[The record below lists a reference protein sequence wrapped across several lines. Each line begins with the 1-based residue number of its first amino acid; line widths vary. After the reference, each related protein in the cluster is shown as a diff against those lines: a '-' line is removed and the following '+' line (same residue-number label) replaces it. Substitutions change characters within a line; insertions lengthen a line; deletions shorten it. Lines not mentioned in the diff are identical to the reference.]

1 MLPDSVYNYMVLFGL
16 AITIVDLWGG
26 NYITLYSIYILNIH
40 NYVVKLQPLLF
51 ICKLAV
57 AMERTGLV
65 WIFSAS
71 LAAYFLCN
79 PEIGMVKE
87 VEAIDVDIYM
97 YMYIY
102 MFHDCANLPTF

>member
-1 MLPDSVYNYMVLFGL
+1 
-16 AITIVDLWGG
+16 
-26 NYITLYSIYILNIH
+26 
-40 NYVVKLQPLLF
+40 
-51 ICKLAV
+51 
-57 AMERTGLV
+57 MERTGLV

-97 YMYIY
+97 YMYMYMYIY
-102 MFHDCANLPTF
+102 MYMYMYVYIYVPWLC